1 MGKSG
6 GLGRAPGERIVQD
19 VLRFPVAL
27 DAIIEAQGAKV
38 KGKGA
43 RKGRRGAKRYVP
55 PSCPEAERLT
65 RVKFEWFGPERD
77 VVVRVWS
84 AVHNV
89 GNGLY
94 GLVCECGV
102 A

>member
-1 MGKSG
+1 VPEKLPVEKLLPVAREVAIRWGS
-6 GLGRAPGERIVQD
+6 LVPTSERIVQD

-65 RVKFEWFGPERD
+65 RVEFERLDP
-77 VVVRVWS
+77 
-84 AVHNV
+84 NV
-89 GNGLY
+89 M
-94 GLVCECGV
+94 
-102 A
+102 